1 MIKINM
7 LPHERKKTSIVA
19 VELVAAASL
28 LLVLLVGV
36 AIGWHYLDTT
46 IEEKIATIEKKKK
59 TVDELQII
67 INQVLKYE
75 KDRNTLQN
83 KLNTIDNL
91 KKGQQGP
98 VKLLDELNRRL
109 PEQIWLQRLLSA
121 GNLITL
127 RGFSL
132 SQTAIGDFMSAL
144 DASPYFNTVKLKI
157 STLRR
162 LANHEIYEFELDFR
176 SEVQ

>member
-7 LPHERKKTSIVA
+7 LPHERKKTSIVT
-19 VELVAAASL
+19 VELVAAGSL

-36 AIGWHYLDTT
+36 AIWWHYLNTT
-46 IEEKIATIEKKKK
+46 IKERIATVERKQK
-59 TVDELQII
+59 TVEELQII

-75 KDRNTLQN
+75 KDRNTLQT

-91 KKGQQGP
+91 KKNQKGP
-98 VKLLDELNRRL
+98 VRLLDELNRRL
-109 PEQIWLQRLLSA
+109 PEQIWLTRLQTA
-121 GNLITL
+121 GTLITL

-144 DASPYFNTVKLKI
+144 DASPYFNNVKLKI
-157 STLRR
+157 STLRK
-162 LANHEIYEFELDFR
+162 LANHEIYEFELDFIT
-176 SEVQ
+176 EV